1 MRFLKKFSRSI
12 KSVVRS
18 PILASVAGGLAI
30 VFPVVGVPALA
41 AIATANA
48 ALKTA
53 DQSAKNMQNLKKMLR
68 VTAVAAKQG
77 NPGAVRAL
85 AAFRVVNRARRGD
98 PKSVMAVRRIVRAS
112 SIGATIGA
120 RYRTQNNGRLRRV
133 A

>member
-1 MRFLKKFSRSI
+1 MKFLKKFSRKI
-12 KSVVRS
+12 KSVIRS

-53 DQSAKNMQNLKKMLR
+53 DQSAKKMNDLKKMLER
-68 VTAVAAKQG
+68 TKVAAKHG
-77 NPGAVRAL
+77 DPGAVRAL
-85 AAFRVVNRARRGD
+85 AAFRVVAKARRGD
-98 PKSVMAVRRIVRAS
+98 PASVSAVRRIVRAS
-112 SIGATIGA
+112 SIGATIA
-120 RYRTQNNGRLRRV
+120 SRYRTQNNGRLRRV

>member
-1 MRFLKKFSRSI
+1 M
-12 KSVVRS
+12 
-18 PILASVAGGLAI
+18 
-30 VFPVVGVPALA
+30 FPVVGVPALA